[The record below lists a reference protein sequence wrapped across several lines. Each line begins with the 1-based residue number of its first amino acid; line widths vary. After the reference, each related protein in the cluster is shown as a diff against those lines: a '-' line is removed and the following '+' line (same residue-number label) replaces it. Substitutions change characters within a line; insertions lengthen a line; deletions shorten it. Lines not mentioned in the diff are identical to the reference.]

1 MKTLAIDSLDDLPDA
16 AEAVIDAL
24 AGRTVVAFRGEMG
37 AGKTTLI
44 GAILD
49 RLGSADTVTSP
60 TFALVNQYD
69 TAGGTPRL
77 PLRLLPHRP
86 HRGGLR
92 LRLRRVFLFG
102 QPLSGRVAR
111 KNRGAAPRRHDDGS
125 HPRGRPRA
133 AHAVHRLRRPDE
145 PAGRRT
151 VAVRAVSFAPQD
163 QMRGFCTRRITSES
177 A

>member
-1 MKTLAIDSLDDLPDA
+1 MKTIHITSQEDLGEV

-69 TAGGTPRL
+69 TAGGRPVFHFDFYRINDIREAYDFGYEEYFYSGDL
-77 PLRLLPHRP
+77 CLVEWPEKIESLLPEDTMN
-86 HRGGLR
+86 
-92 LRLRRVFLFG
+92 V
-102 QPLSGRVAR
+102 
-111 KNRGAAPRRHDDGS
+111 
-125 HPRGRPRA
+125 
-133 AHAVHRLRRPDE
+133 
-145 PAGRRT
+145 
-151 VAVRAVSFAPQD
+151 
-163 QMRGFCTRRITSES
+163 RITVDDDQSHSFEID
-177 A
+177 